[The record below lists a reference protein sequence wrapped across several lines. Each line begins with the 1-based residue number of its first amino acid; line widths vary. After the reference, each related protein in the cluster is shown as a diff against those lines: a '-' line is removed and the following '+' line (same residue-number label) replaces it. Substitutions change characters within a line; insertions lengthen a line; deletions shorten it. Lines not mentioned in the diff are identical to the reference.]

1 MTNSKLDK
9 LIMLY
14 LVGAIF
20 ISTIASLASCYCL
33 FKIQESLEGNDIIKL
48 ERYKE

>member
-1 MTNSKLDK
+1 MTNSKSGK
-9 LIMLY
+9 LIL
-14 LVGAIF
+14 LCLIGAIF
-20 ISTIASLASCYCL
+20 IITIASLASCYCL